1 MDFVRRVTGRETLTS
16 FLLSA
21 AAVSVMLAAFLSS
34 PIASGAVVFMG
45 VIVAFSVG
53 TIIDRHIMRET
64 LAPFLF
70 GVAAFSVMLIAGEMM
85 SKLIKL
91 VVEHNAPAGK
101 VLELFVLRL
110 PKLVTLSFPI
120 AMLLASIMAVGRL
133 SHDGEITA
141 LLSGGVSF
149 HRLMLPI
156 LLISS
161 AVSALTL
168 VCNRSLSPV
177 ADRTGDRLMHD
188 LRGYLPPVTEFVM
201 LDPPFGKLEQV
212 VVAQWF
218 DPRGGELR
226 DVTVIS
232 YIDGRP
238 SWLLHAKQA
247 VWKEHTEWTFRDGFT
262 RTLLDE
268 RARRLTFE
276 VFTRDISKTLVDV
289 EMGALTSL
297 EPTKLTTHE
306 IKEIL
311 RSLESRAGPVEGVN
325 SYLVEL
331 HVRSAFALACV
342 LLVFVGAPLGFRG
355 RRSGVGIA
363 LGVSL
368 VITLAYYAMMH
379 YCRIMGRAGM
389 LPPWLAGWSAN
400 IVVLVVGGILTLKA
414 KR

>member
-1 MDFVRRVTGRETLTS
+1 MDFVRRVTERETLTS

-21 AAVSVMLAAFLSS
+21 AVVSVLLAAFLSS
-34 PIASGAVVFMG
+34 PIAIGAVVLTG

-85 SKLIKL
+85 SKLLKL
-91 VVEHNAPAGK
+91 VVEHNAPASK

-156 LLISS
+156 LLVSS
-161 AVSALTL
+161 TVSALTL
-168 VCNRSLSPV
+168 VCNRSLSPA
-177 ADRTGDRLMHD
+177 ADRIGDRLMHD

-212 VVAQWF
+212 VIAQWF

-232 YIDGRP
+232 YIDGMP

-247 VWKEHTEWTFRDGFT
+247 VWKENTEWTFRDGFT

-311 RSLESRAGPVEGVN
+311 RNLESRAGPVEGVN
-325 SYLVEL
+325 LYLVEL

-368 VITLAYYAMMH
+368 VITLAYYVMMH
-379 YCRIMGRAGM
+379 YCRIMGRGGM

-400 IVVLVVGGILTLKA
+400 MVVLVVGGILTLKA